1 MTRALDLAERLAAIV
16 ATQQEIVSKD
26 LDLQTVL
33 DTVVVRAQDL
43 AGASGAIIE
52 TMHDGELLYKAGS
65 GTATPF
71 VGFHLSIE
79 GSLSGRCVT
88 TGEVLKSDDTETD
101 PRVDRE
107 ACRALG
113 ALSII
118 VVPLSHKGTPV
129 GVLKVI
135 SEKPSRFDEL
145 DQYSLQLLAG
155 IIASA
160 MTHATE
166 YQEKVASEKRYRL
179 LFDECLA
186 GAFHST
192 VDGRFVDCNES
203 LAQML
208 GYASRQDLLSVPTWD
223 LYFDRQ
229 GREAFIADLKS
240 SRSLKDYRLRL
251 KRKDGEPLDA
261 RLNVTVMPGGN
272 ETFLVGTVL
281 DH

>member
-33 DTVVVRAQDL
+33 DTVVTRAQEL
-43 AGASGAIIE
+43 AGASGAVIE
-52 TMHDGELLYKAGS
+52 TIVDGELFYRAAS
-65 GTATPF
+65 GTAASHI
-71 VGFHLSIE
+71 GFHLPIE

-88 TGEVLKSDDTETD
+88 TGEVLKSDNTETD
-101 PRVDRE
+101 ARVDHE
-107 ACRALG
+107 ACRLIG
-113 ALSII
+113 ALSMI
-118 VVPLSHKGTPV
+118 VVPLAHQGKPV

-135 SEKPSRFDEL
+135 SEKAERFDEL
-145 DQYSLQLLAG
+145 DQYSLQLMAG
-155 IIASA
+155 IIAAA
-160 MTHATE
+160 MTHASE

-203 LAQML
+203 LARML
-208 GYASRQDLLSVPTWD
+208 GYASRQDLLSTPTWD

-229 GREAFIADLKS
+229 GREAFIEDLRS
-240 SRSLKDYRLRL
+240 MRSLKDYRLRL

-261 RLNVTVMPGGN
+261 RLNVTVLPGKT